1 MNTSIYANNATEILC
16 SWQFVAK
23 EFYSDVVLQEV
34 NKLDAY
40 AQTKLD
46 PQFLLAQ
53 MKEKFGVRYLI
64 LTLGSFHLPIPPTLK
79 LFFF

>member
-1 MNTSIYANNATEILC
+1 MNNSIYANNATEILC
-16 SWQFVAK
+16 SWQFVTE
-23 EFYSDVVLQEV
+23 EFYSDMVLQEV

-64 LTLGSFHLPIPPTLK
+64 PLALFIFQSHAHLSI
-79 LFFF
+79 FF